1 MVTGLPLTSRTV
13 IFNLLSQAVNTT
25 RIELTGNAKEIEL
38 CITKYQVNILNR
50 KFISCVVMEL
60 LKYSKM
66 RHGSEIPDFMLRTFL
81 RPH

>member
-1 MVTGLPLTSRTV
+1 MVTGLPLTSRTA

-25 RIELTGNAKEIEL
+25 RIEMTGNAKEIL
-38 CITKYQVNILNR
+38 PIKHQVNIYNG
-50 KFISCVVMEL
+50 KFTSCVVMEL

>member
-1 MVTGLPLTSRTV
+1 M
-13 IFNLLSQAVNTT
+13 
-25 RIELTGNAKEIEL
+25 TGNAKEIL
-38 CITKYQVNILNR
+38 PIYQVDIHNR
-50 KFISCVVMEL
+50 KFTSYVVMEL

>member
-1 MVTGLPLTSRTV
+1 MVTGLPLKSRTA
-13 IFNLLSQAVNTT
+13 IFSLLSQAVNTT
-25 RIELTGNAKEIEL
+25 GIEMTGNTKETL
-38 CITKYQVNILNR
+38 SVYPVNIYNR
-50 KFISCVVMEL
+50 KFTSCVAMEL

>member
-1 MVTGLPLTSRTV
+1 MVTGLSLTSRTA

-25 RIELTGNAKEIEL
+25 RIGITGNAKEIL
-38 CITKYQVNILNR
+38 PIYQVNILNR
-50 KFISCVVMEL
+50 KFTSCVVMEL
-60 LKYSKM
+60 FKYSKM

>member
-1 MVTGLPLTSRTV
+1 MVTGLPLTSRLA
-13 IFNLLSQAVNTT
+13 IFNLLSHAVNTY
-25 RIELTGNAKEIEL
+25 RIEMTGNAKEIL
-38 CITKYQVNILNR
+38 PIKYQVDIHNR
-50 KFISCVVMEL
+50 KFTSYVVMEL

>member
-1 MVTGLPLTSRTV
+1 MVTGLSLTSRTA

-25 RIELTGNAKEIEL
+25 RIELTGNAKEIL
-38 CITKYQVNILNR
+38 PIYQVDIHNR
-50 KFISCVVMEL
+50 KFTSYVVMEL

>member
-1 MVTGLPLTSRTV
+1 M
-13 IFNLLSQAVNTT
+13 
-25 RIELTGNAKEIEL
+25 TGNANEIL
-38 CITKYQVNILNR
+38 PIKYPVNIYNP
-50 KFISCVVMEL
+50 KFNSCLAMEL